1 MHVMASLVVQTTF
14 NLYGST
20 WMEKI
25 LHVLCTVIYAV
36 IILIY
41 NDTRSSKH
49 VALFI
54 GVRTECVCVCGGGGG
69 GGCGGDR

>member
-1 MHVMASLVVQTTF
+1 
-14 NLYGST
+14 
-20 WMEKI
+20 MEKI

-54 GVRTECVCVCGGGGG
+54 GVRTECVCVGGGGG
-69 GGCGGDR
+69 GGTDNYLSDIDGNCRILSWVY

>member
-1 MHVMASLVVQTTF
+1 
-14 NLYGST
+14 
-20 WMEKI
+20 MEKI

-41 NDTRSSKH
+41 NDTRSSRH

-54 GVRTECVCVCGGGGG
+54 GVRTECECVCVGGGGG
-69 GGCGGDR
+69 RTDNYLSDIDGNCRILSWVY